1 MSELNDSLITSIN
14 PFIDR
19 RYVPPTSLQ
28 QACLFDT
35 MILTRLAKVAREHP
49 EDMNLFIDELVAINA
64 VLYIPETIL
73 AETAG
78 NQGMTMER
86 YRDLHQPLFERLS
99 KNIQVHVLSFE
110 MIYDILATTMDQSA
124 QAFLKFRLLNVHLNQ
139 TNKTIQHEVERTASP
154 DEIFHALSKQKKD
167 LGERI
172 LHLLAFVLLEDGVP
186 DVRLFSD
193 EEKGVYNVRRLLSAD
208 EKVLALLHIQDQPS
222 FLATY
227 QLESFDCL
235 LCSILNKKRDAWNE
249 EEMAIF
255 LSKHREGKHLHRKIR
270 FSYSVRDV
278 DQRQLDNQELVRLVY
293 RNEEFR
299 ITF

>member
-1 MSELNDSLITSIN
+1 M
-14 PFIDR
+14 
-19 RYVPPTSLQ
+19 RYHN
-28 QACLFDT
+28 
-35 MILTRLAKVAREHP
+35 R
-49 EDMNLFIDELVAINA
+49 
-64 VLYIPETIL
+64 
-73 AETAG
+73 
-78 NQGMTMER
+78 
-86 YRDLHQPLFERLS
+86 
-99 KNIQVHVLSFE
+99 
-110 MIYDILATTMDQSA
+110 
-124 QAFLKFRLLNVHLNQ
+124 
-139 TNKTIQHEVERTASP
+139 
-154 DEIFHALSKQKKD
+154 KKD

-208 EKVLALLHIQDQPS
+208 EKVLALLHIQNQAS

-235 LCSILNKKRDAWNE
+235 LCSILNKQLNVWDE
-249 EEMAIF
+249 EEMAVF

-278 DQRQLDNQELVRLVY
+278 DQRQLDNQELVRFVC

>member
-1 MSELNDSLITSIN
+1 MSELNDSLITSII
-14 PFIDR
+14 PFIER
-19 RYVPPTSLQ
+19 EYIPPNAFQ

-35 MILTRLAKVAREHP
+35 IILTRLAKVAREHP
-49 EDMNLFIDELVAINA
+49 EDMNLFIDELVGRNA
-64 VLYIPETIL
+64 VLFIPETIL
-73 AETAG
+73 AETTG
-78 NQGMTMER
+78 NQDMTTER

-99 KNIQVHVLSFE
+99 ENVQVCALSFE
-110 MIYDILATTMDQSA
+110 MIYDILATAMDQPEL
-124 QAFLKFRLLNVHLNQ
+124 AFLKFRLFNIHLNQ
-139 TNKTIQHEVERTASP
+139 TNKIIQHDVERATSP
-154 DEIFHALSKQKKD
+154 DEIFRALSQQKKD

-172 LHLLAFVLLEDGVP
+172 LHLLAFILLEDGVP

-222 FLATY
+222 FLEMY

-235 LCSILNKKRDAWNE
+235 LCSVLNKKRDTWNE
-249 EEMAIF
+249 EEMTVF

-278 DQRQLDNQELVRLVY
+278 DRRQLDNQEFVRLVC
-293 RNEEFR
+293 RNGQFR